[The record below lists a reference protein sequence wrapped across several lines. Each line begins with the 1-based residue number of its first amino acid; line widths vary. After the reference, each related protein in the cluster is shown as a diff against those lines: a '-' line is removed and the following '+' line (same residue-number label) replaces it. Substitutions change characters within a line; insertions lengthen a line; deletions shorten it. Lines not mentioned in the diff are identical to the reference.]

1 MNIPKIVP
9 FKITVAVSG
18 GRDYANIVRIEQ
30 ILDDLHNQKT
40 IKLLIE
46 GACPHKSHEVGGVDG
61 GADEVCRLWAKSRQV
76 NSVSVPPKSKRI
88 PWPGAGPARNRE
100 MAHVVPT
107 VIPDVWILFPGG
119 SGTQSAREI
128 AMEFS
133 ITRLEVTDEAYSWIE
148 HRGGPVN
155 SKRA

>member
-1 MNIPKIVP
+1 
-9 FKITVAVSG
+9 
-18 GRDYANIVRIEQ
+18 
-30 ILDDLHNQKT
+30 
-40 IKLLIE
+40 
-46 GACPHKSHEVGGVDG
+46 
-61 GADEVCRLWAKSRQV
+61 
-76 NSVSVPPKSKRI
+76 
-88 PWPGAGPARNRE
+88 

-119 SGTQSAREI
+119 SGTQSARVI